1 MQHVPVEKP
10 SGEKIRAKANGEEK
24 MNHEENKPFS
34 QESRTPVRTS
44 YRAAPRDQRLVH
56 RMSQMTLETDLPGD
70 LEYITSPRMPQMT
83 LEIDLPGDLEH
94 ITSPRVDIIH
104 QSSLARYWSFM
115 TDPTETSPLPV
126 PRSIME
132 PSSPEWTAALLE
144 EHQAGRDEIILN
156 LYELSTQDRIQV
168 RDTIKYTILNQG
180 LGTEAR
186 SEQVETYARRVILQ
200 LGEILATGGYR
211 LTATIHPISCPES
224 ILACRFW
231 MEEMESP
238 QKARDDYKSK
248 EPTVRIKP
256 IGTKEEFL
264 QMLIPE
270 ARLELEKTGPGR
282 DILRVYQD
290 EKNFWRI
297 AARWEYLWS
306 EARALQDADDVMADS
321 MALPPEEEET
331 QPPTQQVQ

>member
-1 MQHVPVEKP
+1 
-10 SGEKIRAKANGEEK
+10 
-24 MNHEENKPFS
+24 MNHEGNKPLS

-44 YRAAPRDQRLVH
+44 DQAAPRDQRLVH
-56 RMSQMTLETDLPGD
+56 RMSQMTLE
-70 LEYITSPRMPQMT
+70 
-83 LEIDLPGDLEH
+83 IDLPEDLEH
-94 ITSPRVDIIH
+94 ITSPRIDIVH

-115 TDPTETSPLPV
+115 TDDATATPPLPV

-132 PSSPEWTAALLE
+132 PGNPEWTAALLE

-156 LYELSTQDRIQV
+156 IYELSPQDRIQV
-168 RDTIKYTILNQG
+168 RDTMKYTILNQG
-180 LGTEAR
+180 RETEAQP
-186 SEQVETYARRVILQ
+186 EQVEAYARRMILQ

-211 LTATIHPISCPES
+211 LSATIHPIPHPES

-231 MEEMESP
+231 MEEMENP

-248 EPTVRIKP
+248 EPTVRIEP
-256 IGTKEEFL
+256 LGTKEELL

-270 ARLELEKTGPGR
+270 ARLELEKTDPGR
-282 DILRVYQD
+282 EILRVYQD

-306 EARALQDADDVMADS
+306 EARALQDADDVMTDS
-321 MALPPEEEET
+321 MALPP
-331 QPPTQQVQ
+331 